1 MKSLQENTATIKRG
15 ESKEC
20 RVMFILTIFVII
32 NRAGGLAS
40 SSIAT
45 LPELTT
51 ASTALRAFSLD
62 IVQEETGVSACK
74 SVTD

>member
-1 MKSLQENTATIKRG
+1 
-15 ESKEC
+15 
-20 RVMFILTIFVII
+20 MFILTIFVII